1 MTTNEPKREPG
12 YRGALPTREDTLGRN
27 WILIVIGIF
36 VLVIVLAFLGVPSR
50 FIPDPTPVPLPS
62 VPVPTESASPSVSG
76 SPDESGSAEP
86 SGSAASSNSPSAS
99 PSATP

>member
-12 YRGALPTREDTLGRN
+12 YRGALPTREDTLARN

-62 VPVPTESASPSVSG
+62 VPVPTESASPSVSAG
-76 SPDESGSAEP
+76 ASASAAP
-86 SGSAASSNSPSAS
+86 SGSPSAS
-99 PSATP
+99 PSASP